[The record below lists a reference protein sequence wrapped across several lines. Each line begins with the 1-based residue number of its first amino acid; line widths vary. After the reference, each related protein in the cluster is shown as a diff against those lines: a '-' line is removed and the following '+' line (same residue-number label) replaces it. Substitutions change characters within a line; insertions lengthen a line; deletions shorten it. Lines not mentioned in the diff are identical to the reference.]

1 MKTPNANSFQAIVL
15 LIITLFASNIAF
27 AQLTQVTGFGSN
39 PGALNMFKFVPANMP
54 ANAPLVVVLHGCTQT
69 ASQYATETGWNALA
83 NTYKFYVVYAEQ
95 NSSNNS
101 SRCFN
106 WFENG
111 DITRGQGE
119 ALSIKQMTDNMK
131 ANHSIDAGKIFV
143 TGLSAGG
150 AMTAVM
156 CATYP
161 DVFRAGAVM
170 AGLPYRAGI
179 GSSAAFQA
187 MSPGVDR
194 TPQQWGDLVRNQNP
208 SFAGTWPRM
217 SVFHGSSDFTVR
229 PMNMTEL
236 ADQWTNV
243 NGSDA
248 TADQT
253 TTAFDGI
260 PDITRRV
267 YNNPSSQPVVITYD
281 IAGMGHAISVDPGTS
296 VKQGGA
302 TGGYS
307 VDENFYSSYWAA
319 EFFGI
324 LNTAPPTP
332 PAAPSNLTAT
342 ASSSSQINLSWSD
355 NASDE
360 TGYVVERS
368 TSSGS
373 GFVSVA
379 TLGANVTSFS
389 NTGLAASTT
398 YFYRVRASNGAGS
411 SANSNEA
418 SATTQAASSNPPAAP
433 SNLTA
438 TATSSSQINL
448 TWTDNASDETGYIVE
463 RSATSGSGFT
473 SIATLG
479 ANATSFSNTGL
490 TASTTYFYRVRAT
503 NAAGSSANSN
513 EASATTQA
521 SAPPS
526 SYTIQQP
533 NGTTFISTLANDNT
547 AQSFTSLTAGTITS
561 VEFRLQQAT
570 TNTGLR
576 IFAGNTVSGTPLY
589 QQSGMNLG
597 SGWRTIT
604 LTTPFAVSANTQYT
618 LQLTRASMNYTP
630 SNAYAGGN
638 FWYNAISYT
647 TFDAAFR
654 VNISTQGGGGGGGLQ
669 SADESAP
676 ILVAENQEELAPQA
690 SEWLV
695 YPNPAND
702 VVSVVSPRSAQQKR
716 LAVYDLL
723 GKEMMSVELR
733 GELQTV
739 NCAQLPAGVYS
750 VRLSDE
756 KNVVVKKLVIHGR

>member
-1 MKTPNANSFQAIVL
+1 MKTPNTNLLKAFVL
-15 LIITLFASNIAF
+15 LLCGIVTLHSAS

-39 PGALNMFKFVPANMP
+39 PGALAMFKYVPANMP

-83 NTYKFYVVYAEQ
+83 NTYKFYVIYAEQ
-95 NSSNNS
+95 SSSNNS

-106 WFENG
+106 WFENS

-131 ANHSIDAGKIFV
+131 ANHSVDGNRVFV

-179 GSSAAFQA
+179 GTSAAFQA
-187 MSPGVDR
+187 MNPGVDK

-208 SFAGTWPRM
+208 SFTGTFPRM
-217 SVFHGSSDFTVR
+217 TVFHGTSDFTVR

-243 NGSDA
+243 NGADA

-253 TTAFDGI
+253 TTAFDGV
-260 PDITRRV
+260 PDITRRIF
-267 YNNPSSQPVVITYD
+267 NGTNGQPVVVTYE
-281 IAGMGHAISVDPGTS
+281 INGMGHAIAVDPGTG

-319 EFFGI
+319 EFFGL
-324 LNTAPPTP
+324 LNTTPPTP
-332 PAAPSNLTAT
+332 PAAPSNLSAAANSSSQINLTWSDNATDETGYIVERSTTSGSGFASIATLGANATSFVNTGLAANTTYFYRIRASNGAGNSAASNEASATTQAASANPPAAPSNLSAT
-342 ASSSSQINLSWSD
+342 ASSSSQINLTWLD
-355 NASDE
+355 NATDE

-368 TSSGS
+368 TTSGS
-373 GFVSVA
+373 GFANIA
-379 TLGANVTSFS
+379 TLGANATSFT

-398 YFYRVRASNGAGS
+398 YFYRVRASNSAGN
-411 SANSNEA
+411 SAA
-418 SATTQAASSNPPAAP
+418 
-433 SNLTA
+433 
-438 TATSSSQINL
+438 
-448 TWTDNASDETGYIVE
+448 
-463 RSATSGSGFT
+463 
-473 SIATLG
+473 
-479 ANATSFSNTGL
+479 
-490 TASTTYFYRVRAT
+490 
-503 NAAGSSANSN
+503 SN

-521 SAPPS
+521 SAPSS
-526 SYTIQQP
+526 SYTIQQVS
-533 NGTTFISTLANDNT
+533 GTSFISTLANDNT
-547 AQSFTSLTAGTITS
+547 AQSFTTLTAGTITG

-589 QQSGMNLG
+589 QQSGLNLG
-597 SGWRTIT
+597 AGWQTLS
-604 LTTPFAVSANTQYT
+604 LTTSFAVTANTQYT
-618 LQLTRASMNYTP
+618 IQLTRASMNYTP
-630 SNAYAGGN
+630 SNAYTGGN

-647 TFDAAFR
+647 VFDAAFR
-654 VNISTQGGGGGGGLQ
+654 VNISTQGGGGGLQ

-676 ILVAENQEELAPQA
+676 MLFAQKQEELAPGS
-690 SEWLV
+690 SEWVL
-695 YPNPAND
+695 YPNPANEIFNI
-702 VVSVVSPRSAQQKR
+702 VSPRNSQHKR

-723 GKEMMSVELR
+723 GKEMMAVELR
-733 GELQTV
+733 SEVQAV
-739 NCAQLPAGVYS
+739 NCSQLPPGIYT
-750 VRLSDE
+750 VRFNDD
-756 KNVVVKKLVIHGR
+756 KTVGVKKLVIYGR